1 MYIRVERREERVE
14 GVKMTARAQPCTAG
28 RPSAPP
34 PLPTTHILL
43 PRCSD
48 MYECKRLG
56 NRQKPTLPF
65 SFLSPNRNQILSNKI
80 IDIH

>member
-28 RPSAPP
+28 RPSAPS
-34 PLPTTHILL
+34 PTTHILL